1 MPLACAFLPASGD
14 EARMFFD
21 LPGRRVLARSRAVI
35 VALLL
40 TSSFAQAD
48 FAIPGFELVHTVPLG
63 TDLQTPDLRA
73 PGEVWREL
81 FDGARKG
88 IDIEQFYV
96 ADQAGSVMDKV
107 LESLTAAGQRG
118 VKIRFLLEEKGLKM
132 SDPQTLER
140 LRAIPNLTLRVLPY
154 AKLTG
159 SGIIHAKFIVVDG
172 RQAFIGSQNFDWRS
186 LEHIHE
192 TGLRIDE
199 PNVVRQTQAVFD
211 QDWLAQ
217 AAIAEGKPIPVPHSN
232 KNALPAGN
240 YLVASPQRYNPPG
253 VLDSQAEL
261 PRLLAQAS
269 REVRVQLLDYAPLSY
284 GPDKTRPYYAV
295 IDNAIR
301 SAAARGVSIK
311 LMVSDWNTG
320 MPEVAYLK
328 SLALMPNVQVR
339 IVTLPVAAEGFIPYA
354 RVIHSK
360 TMDIDDQVA
369 WVGTSNWL
377 GGYLD
382 NSRNLEVVM
391 HDSTMAKRIGALH
404 EQLWDG
410 PYAKPIDINRDYPE
424 PHPDRP

>member
-1 MPLACAFLPASGD
+1 MHFSI
-14 EARMFFD
+14 RF
-21 LPGRRVLARSRAVI
+21 RSMSMRYLSLIA
-35 VALLL
+35 ALLL
-40 TSSFAQAD
+40 GSPVARAD
-48 FAIPGFELVHTVPLG
+48 FAIPGFELVHTVPVG
-63 TDLQTPDLRA
+63 TELQTPDLRA
-73 PGEVWREL
+73 PGDVWREL
-81 FDGARKG
+81 FNGARER

-96 ADQAGSVMDKV
+96 ADQPGSVMVKV

-118 VKIRFLLEEKGLKM
+118 VKIRFLLEEKGLKL
-132 SDPQTLER
+132 SDPETLER

-154 AKLTG
+154 ARLTG
-159 SGIIHAKFIVVDG
+159 SGIIHAKFFVVDG

-199 PNVVRQTQAVFD
+199 PTVVRQTQAVFD

-217 AAIAEGKPIPVPHSN
+217 AAIADGKSVAVPVAPTVSGSS
-232 KNALPAGN
+232 PDGN
-240 YLVASPQRYNPPG
+240 YLVASPQRYNPSG
-253 VLDSQAEL
+253 VVDSQAEL
-261 PRLLAQAS
+261 PRLLAQAKS
-269 REVRVQLLDYAPLSY
+269 EVRVQLLDYAPLSY

-295 IDNAIR
+295 IDNALR

-328 SLALMPNVQVR
+328 SLALVPNVQVR
-339 IVTLPVAAEGFIPYA
+339 IVTLPMAAQGFIPYA

-360 TMDIDDQVA
+360 TMEIDNQIA

-391 HDSTMAKRIGALH
+391 HDSKMATRIGLLH
-404 EQLWDG
+404 AQLWDG

-424 PHPDRP
+424 PHPGQP

>member
-1 MPLACAFLPASGD
+1 MLRPTSLFQVSSWYTPFRSEPTC
-14 EARMFFD
+14 
-21 LPGRRVLARSRAVI
+21 RRLTCERPARSGASCSMVPARVSI
-35 VALLL
+35 
-40 TSSFAQAD
+40 SS
-48 FAIPGFELVHTVPLG
+48 
-63 TDLQTPDLRA
+63 
-73 PGEVWREL
+73 
-81 FDGARKG
+81 
-88 IDIEQFYV
+88 
-96 ADQAGSVMDKV
+96 SSM
-107 LESLTAAGQRG
+107 
-118 VKIRFLLEEKGLKM
+118 
-132 SDPQTLER
+132 PQTLER

-217 AAIAEGKPIPVPHSN
+217 AAIAEGKPIPVPRSN

-301 SAAARGVSIK
+301 SAAARGVLIK

-328 SLALMPNVQVR
+328 SLALVPNVQVR

-424 PHPDRP
+424 PHPGRP

>member
-1 MPLACAFLPASGD
+1 MVSNLSFSCMPLRQFGLTVAFWLMS
-14 EARMFFD
+14 
-21 LPGRRVLARSRAVI
+21 S
-35 VALLL
+35 VAH
-40 TSSFAQAD
+40 AG
-48 FAIPGFELVHTVPLG
+48 FAIQGFELVHTVPVG
-63 TDLQTPDLRA
+63 TDLQTADLRA

-81 FDGARKG
+81 FDGARER

-107 LESLTAAGQRG
+107 IESLGAAGQRG
-118 VKIRFLLEEKGLKM
+118 VQIRFLLEEKGLKL
-132 SDPQTLER
+132 SDPNTLER
-140 LRAIPNLTLRVLPY
+140 LRSIPNLTLQVLPY
-154 AKLTG
+154 ARLTG
-159 SGIIHAKFIVVDG
+159 SGIIHAKFFVVDG
-172 RQAFIGSQNFDWRS
+172 QQAFIGSQNFDWRS

-199 PNVVRQTQAVFD
+199 PGVVRQVQAIFD
-211 QDWLAQ
+211 QDWRAQ
-217 AAIAEGKPIPVPHSN
+217 AALAEGKPAPIPESGPGPG
-232 KNALPAGN
+232 PAASAVGN

-253 VLDSQAEL
+253 VIDSQVEL
-261 PRLLAQAS
+261 PRLLAAAR

-284 GPDKTRPYYAV
+284 GPDKARPYYAV

-328 SLALMPNVQVR
+328 SLALVPNVQVR
-339 IVTLPVAAEGFIPYA
+339 VVTLPVAAQGFIPYA

-391 HDSTMAKRIGALH
+391 HDSSMASRIGALH
-404 EQLWDG
+404 RQLWDS
-410 PYAKPIDINRDYPE
+410 PYASPLEIGRDYPE
-424 PHPDRP
+424 PHPRQP